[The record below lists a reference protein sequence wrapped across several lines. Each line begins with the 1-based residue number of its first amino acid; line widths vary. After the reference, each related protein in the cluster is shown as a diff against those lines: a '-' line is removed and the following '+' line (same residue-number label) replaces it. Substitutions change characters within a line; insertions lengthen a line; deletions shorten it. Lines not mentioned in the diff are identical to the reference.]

1 MRLILTKI
9 ASTMVAMAVIVI
21 VTFFLMKAIPGDP
34 FSDEKTIPQE
44 THEQMKRHWG
54 LNRPWQE
61 QLKTYCLGLMR
72 GDFGPSFRYPGYSV
86 NRIIADGFSTSAL
99 LGLEALFLAL
109 FGGLLFGTISALN
122 QNRWQDALLVCLA
135 SLGISVPSFI
145 FASLLQWGF
154 ALKLGWLPFAR
165 WGTFAH
171 TLLPAI
177 ALAAQP
183 TAFLT
188 RLIRSHL
195 IDVLSRDY
203 IHTAKSKGL
212 SYGKIVFRHALPQAL
227 LPIFPYLGPMM
238 TNILIGSF
246 IIEYIFAIPG
256 LGGWVVNSVL
266 NRDYTFIMGIT
277 IFYSFLL
284 LTFSMLMDLCYALL
298 DPRQRCD

>member
-1 MRLILTKI
+1 MRLIFTKI
-9 ASTMVAMAVIVI
+9 ASTMVAMTVIVI

-34 FSDEKTIPQE
+34 FSDERGMPKE
-44 THEQMKRHWG
+44 THDQLKAHYG
-54 LNRPWQE
+54 LNRPWHV
-61 QLKTYCLGLMR
+61 QLKNYCLSIMK
-72 GDFGPSFRYPGYSV
+72 GDLGPSFKYPGYSV
-86 NRIIADGFSTSAL
+86 NRIIAEGFSTSAL
-99 LGLEALFLAL
+99 LGLEALFLAI
-109 FGGLLFGTISALN
+109 GGSLLFGTISALY

-135 SLGISVPSFI
+135 TLGISVPSFI

-154 ALKLGWLPFAR
+154 ALKLGILPFAR

-171 TLLPAI
+171 TLLPAL

-188 RLIRSHL
+188 RLIRSNL
-195 IDVLSRDY
+195 IDVLNQDY
-203 IHTAKSKGL
+203 IHTAKAKGL
-212 SYGKIVFRHALPQAL
+212 SYRKIIFKHALPQAI
-227 LPIFPYLGPMM
+227 LPIFPYLAPMM

-284 LTFSMLMDLCYALL
+284 LGFSMAMDLCYTLL
-298 DPRQRCD
+298 DPRQR